1 MLTLDEIA
9 HHISPIL
16 KSPHFR
22 TYEFENDPG
31 ISNTI
36 SISAAILVII
46 HCKDAT
52 PHMLLT
58 KRSSHVRSHT
68 GEISFPGGT
77 YSSIFDS
84 DLLDT
89 ALRETRE
96 EVGLYFRAEDILGRL
111 ETVHTLT
118 SNFTIVPF
126 ITLQTKI
133 PEPKIFTNEV
143 ESIVDVPL
151 QETLATCQP
160 DLDHYHISQ
169 KEVYKFTHQE
179 TVIWGATA
187 RVLKQLHNYLK
198 S

>member
-9 HHISPIL
+9 NHISPIL
-16 KSPHFR
+16 KSPRLR
-22 TYEFENDPG
+22 TNEVELDPS
-31 ISNTI
+31 ISNTV

-77 YSSIFDS
+77 YSNIFDS

-111 ETVHTLT
+111 GTVHTLT

-133 PEPKIFTNEV
+133 PEPKIFTSEV
-143 ESIVDVPL
+143 ESIIDVPL

-169 KEVYKFTHQE
+169 KEVYKFTHRE

-187 RVLKQLHNYLK
+187 RILKQLHDYLK
-198 S
+198 L

>member
-9 HHISPIL
+9 HHISPKL
-16 KSPHFR
+16 KSPHLR
-22 TYEFENDPG
+22 IHEFEHDPG

-58 KRSSHVRSHT
+58 KRSSQVRSHT

-96 EVGLYFRAEDILGRL
+96 EVGLYFRDEDILGRL

-126 ITLQTKI
+126 ITLQNKI

-143 ESIVDVPL
+143 ESIIDVPL

-187 RVLKQLHNYLK
+187 RILKQLHNYLK
-198 S
+198 L

>member
-9 HHISPIL
+9 HLISPIL
-16 KSPHFR
+16 KNPHFR
-22 TYEFENDPG
+22 TYESGNDAT
-31 ISNTI
+31 SRDKH

-46 HCKDAT
+46 HCKGGT

-58 KRSSHVRSHT
+58 KRSSHLRSHT
-68 GEISFPGGT
+68 GEIAFPGGRRSGV
-77 YSSIFDS
+77 YDLN
-84 DLLDT
+84 LLDT

-96 EVGLYFRAEDILGRL
+96 EEDILGRL

-126 ITLQTKI
+126 ITIQTKI
-133 PEPKIFTNEV
+133 PKPKIFTNEV
-143 ESIVDVPL
+143 ESIIDVPL

-187 RVLKQLHNYLK
+187 RILKQLHNYLA

>member
-1 MLTLDEIA
+1 MLTLDDIA
-9 HHISPIL
+9 HLISPIL
-16 KSPHFR
+16 KYPHFQ
-22 TYEFENDPG
+22 TYESGNDAT
-31 ISNTI
+31 SRDKH

-46 HCKDAT
+46 HCKGGT

-58 KRSSHVRSHT
+58 KRSSHLRSHT
-68 GEISFPGGT
+68 GEIAFPGGRRSCV
-77 YSSIFDS
+77 YDLN
-84 DLLDT
+84 LLDT

-96 EVGLYFRAEDILGRL
+96 EVGLHFRAEDILGRL

-126 ITLQTKI
+126 ITIQTKI
-133 PEPKIFTNEV
+133 PKPKIFTNEV
-143 ESIVDVPL
+143 ESIIDVPL

-187 RVLKQLHNYLK
+187 RILKQLHNYLT